1 MRGARTRL
9 TMISNQEHARPCPAC
24 KSGVSKY
31 VGTKNGFEIIACGD
45 CSTLFT
51 TSLPTELE
59 TQDYDEYYDSS
70 NLTVPEFIKRRG
82 REIVSDFEAYR
93 KENRFLEIGFG
104 AGTILEAAE
113 SAGWEVFGQE
123 VSRPAVEHANARGFN
138 TFLGELHEA
147 NYPDEYF
154 DVVIASEIIEHLV
167 EPEKVLAEIRRILRP
182 GGVFWGTTPFA
193 RSISYRVMGIDWSTL
208 SPPEH
213 LQLYSIRG
221 IKGMLE
227 RAGFSTVKL
236 RTTGANPM
244 EIASYLRSFLKSK
257 DEEQPQTF
265 DRVQSAYKLN
275 EQLTTS
281 RRGLWLKNAT
291 NGILDLLKIGDSLK
305 ILAKH

>member
-1 MRGARTRL
+1 
-9 TMISNQEHARPCPAC
+9 MISNQQHARACPAC
-24 KSGVSKY
+24 RSRVSRY
-31 VGTKNGFEIIACGD
+31 VGSKNGFEIIACRD

-59 TQDYDEYYDSS
+59 TQDYDGYYDSS

-104 AGTILEAAE
+104 AGTIMEAAE
-113 SAGWEVFGQE
+113 SAGWVVYGQE

-193 RSISYRVMGIDWSTL
+193 RSISYRVMGINWSTL

-213 LQLYSIRG
+213 LQLYSLTG
-221 IKGMLE
+221 MKGMLE
-227 RAGFSTVKL
+227 RAGFSNVKM

-244 EIASYLRSFLKSK
+244 EIASYLRTQLKGKGDDQDS
-257 DEEQPQTF
+257 TF
-265 DRVQSAYKLN
+265 DRVQSGYKLN
-275 EQLTTS
+275 EQLTTT
-281 RRGLWLKNAT
+281 RRGLWIKNAT
-291 NGILDLLKIGDSLK
+291 NSVLDLLKIGDSLK
-305 ILAKH
+305 ILAER